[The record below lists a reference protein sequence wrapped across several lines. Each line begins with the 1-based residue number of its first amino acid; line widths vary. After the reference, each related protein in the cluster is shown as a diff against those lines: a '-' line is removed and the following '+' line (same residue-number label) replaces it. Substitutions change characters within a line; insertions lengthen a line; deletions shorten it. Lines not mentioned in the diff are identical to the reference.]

1 MEKPC
6 ETSLENLKNQ
16 TRDSHGPFP
25 SDDLGGKNEVQSA
38 EHNDES
44 V

>member
-1 MEKPC
+1 MEKSC
-6 ETSLENLKNQ
+6 ETSLGDLKNQ
-16 TRDSHGPFP
+16 TIDSHGPFS
-25 SDDLGGKNEVQSA
+25 SDDLGGKNETQNA